1 MIFQIENITGKILE
15 NNKVVGTGFLIT
27 SNLFMTARHNIHNN
41 MDGEPDEKEVFIN
54 LAAIGHI
61 KGKTINL
68 KKSYL
73 ERIDIVII
81 QLENA
86 VTNIK
91 LTKFFKLKNSS
102 KDYMFRTYGYPKEK
116 LEGFFI
122 EGTVISDTINSIENN
137 DYILKIEKSYC
148 LQSYKGL
155 SGAPI
160 LIDNFIVGVIIAEE
174 TEENLH
180 GISFKL
186 IDSLLNEINIEERE
200 LTYISAEKIKEFKEK
215 INYKSLLKYTEETL
229 NVAGPRYSKI
239 NLENQTLQN
248 LRIFLDE
255 NIPQEKLLKYYKEL
269 MDELNSLKECYTYSE
284 YTKALLFIDASI
296 IEIKKIEKFLSK
308 ILEELKKILEENINE
323 NNIEFFN
330 NLKLEIPNVI
340 GNIKNIF
347 NDEIIR
353 FDKKYGKNAFYNEK
367 WKEAVASYQCEF
379 PCANLDTLKNLEK
392 ILNDFMSF
400 INNNYL
406 NLIFFRILLLKGI
419 GGIGKTHTL
428 CDITNYRV
436 QNNNLCFLFF
446 GNYFCNKTIEETI
459 LERLNLKKID
469 FDSFLYI
476 LNNIGEI
483 ENKKV
488 TFIIDALDETNQNNY
503 WNSYLESFIEK
514 IRMYKYIKLIIS
526 CRNNYLN
533 DSLNEEVLKKFFILE
548 HNGFE
553 KREDFA
559 IAEYFKYYNINTSY
573 ISKLE
578 LQKEFKNPLFLKMYC
593 EIVKNN
599 NNILN
604 IDSLSL
610 LFKKFFE
617 IKNEKI
623 SKKFNNYISSRD
635 NLIEKCILEIS
646 KIMKN
651 NEKNFII
658 WKDLRK
664 EVGNLINTEIGNCGL
679 TSKVIIDELIS
690 ENILKENDNTSFSF
704 GFERFFDYIIA
715 KNTLEINEDFCFLLD
730 DIKKQKN
737 KIELFRGSL
746 EFLMLLFKE
755 KYNKELINKFSLEDK
770 EFYDIFIS
778 SLPLR
783 KNEDIDLETKNI
795 FKVCLK
801 SNIDSY
807 ITEKSFFTLFE
818 LSLRKKCILNAE
830 YFHNLFRYCNITK
843 RDCFLGYLM
852 LKSYEK
858 YLSIKSLL
866 DNALYL
872 KDRELDLDIIKLWI
886 TILIW
891 FTSLNDCYIRDNAS
905 KGLTNLIRLYPNITL
920 YAIKK
925 FEKIDDDYI
934 QERLWGSVYASL
946 ILNEDNE
953 RIKKVV
959 EYIHNEYILNK
970 KIPKNVLL
978 RDYFKNIAEFAE
990 KKDILQYNILD
1001 FKAPYESEKIKKI
1014 KKINNPLK
1022 DKELYYNCT
1031 ESDFAIYTIPW
1042 KVVDCGFSKEE
1053 VGELLYNEIINNS
1066 YSSKISELN
1075 SYIDYNYGSER
1086 SRDETVERIGKKYQK
1101 IYLYRILGQIYDN
1114 CSDKI
1119 DSDTEQGNEFREIDL
1134 TSLPYSE
1141 LKYNLVGNELSYN
1154 FDNINKL
1161 SLEEWLKKEDIY
1173 QISRELLSFG
1183 NNFLL
1188 KGYFSINKKES
1199 ELENLPQKQIWLH
1212 VNSYLIRKEDLDKC
1226 KKFFK
1231 GKDFWGRWLPEGFD
1245 FYENWIGE
1253 YPWSKEYLNAFQG
1266 LEERKNIPIKLIPTV
1281 YDFNNE
1287 KDSKFCK
1294 NRISEKFLFPSE
1306 IFFKNLKLKWNG
1318 ENAYLLNS
1326 EPMFLINNGKSRSIY
1341 SDKKLLEEYL
1351 NDNSYLLVW
1360 TILGEKRYLEGKI
1373 GSFPGSMTFSQ
1384 SFILENSLIKRI
1396 HIFSKFN
1403 SPWKNKK

>member
-27 SNLFMTARHNIHNN
+27 PNLFMTARHNVHNN
-41 MDGEPDEKEVFIN
+41 VDGEPDEKEVFIN

-86 VTNIK
+86 ITNIK

-137 DYILKIEKSYC
+137 DYILKIEEPYY

-160 LIDNFIVGVIIAEE
+160 LIDNFIVGIIVAEE

-248 LRIFLDE
+248 LKIFLDE

-269 MDELNSLKECYTYSE
+269 MNELNFLKECYTYSE
-284 YTKALLFIDASI
+284 YTKALLFIDTSI

-308 ILEELKKILEENINE
+308 ILEELKKILEENMNE

-367 WKEAVASYQCEF
+367 WRGAMASYQCEF

-392 ILNDFMSF
+392 TLNDFMSF
-400 INNNYL
+400 FDNNYL
-406 NLIFFRILLLKGI
+406 DLIFSKTLLLKGI

-446 GNYFCNKTIEETI
+446 GNYFSNKTIEETI
-459 LERLNLKKID
+459 LEKLGLKNLD
-469 FDSFLYI
+469 FDIFLYM
-476 LNNIGEI
+476 LNNIGEM
-483 ENKKV
+483 ENEKV
-488 TFIIDALDETNQNNY
+488 TFIIDALNETNQNNY
-503 WNSYLESFIEK
+503 WNTHLESFVEK
-514 IRMYKYIKLIIS
+514 IKMYKYIKLIIS

-533 DSLNEEVLKKFFILE
+533 ETLNEEVLKKFFILE

-651 NEKNFII
+651 NEINFII

-664 EVGNLINTEIGNCGL
+664 EVENLINTEIGNCGL

-730 DIKKQKN
+730 DIKRQKN

-755 KYNKELINKFSLEDK
+755 NYNKELINEFSLKDK

-795 FKVCLK
+795 FEVCLK
-801 SNIDSY
+801 NNIDSY
-807 ITEKSFFTLFE
+807 ITEKAFFTLFE

-843 RDCFLGYLM
+843 RDCFLGYWM

-858 YLSIKSLL
+858 YFSIKSLL

-872 KDRELDLDIIKLWI
+872 NDRKLDLDIIKLWI

-970 KIPKNVLL
+970 RIPKNVLL

-1281 YDFNNE
+1281 HDFNNE

-1306 IFFKNLKLKWNG
+1306 IFFENLKLKWNG

-1384 SFILENSLIKRI
+1384 SFILEDSLIKRI